1 MRDWPLCEA
10 ADQAAEVGMTYV
22 LRGAMATRSV
32 FLADRSRVCCKFLA
46 RIDTASYDEHR
57 HTVNIWS
64 YKLNSVACI
73 TSKILASCGLIVAFW
88 TCGNSAQAAELIVNG
103 GFETGTLSGWT
114 TSGLTVAGGCGAG
127 LNATDWTV
135 SNTGTATNCS
145 NPGAPPVGS
154 FAAYNMFDAG
164 APTTYRLR
172 QAVVLPNAI
181 TAATLAW
188 RDSITDNHS
197 GAPRVF
203 SVNVLNASGTVVL
216 ATLYTFNSTNTNT
229 GWVSRSVNAT
239 AALAPLSGQSVIL
252 EFSAAI
258 PAAWTGGAG
267 MGLDAVSFDV
277 TGSAAA
283 PASIPTLSE
292 WALIGLSS
300 LVALFGIAR
309 MRRRQV

>member
-1 MRDWPLCEA
+1 MD
-10 ADQAAEVGMTYV
+10 
-22 LRGAMATRSV
+22 
-32 FLADRSRVCCKFLA
+32 
-46 RIDTASYDEHR
+46 
-57 HTVNIWS
+57 
-64 YKLNSVACI
+64 SVARF
-73 TSKILASCGLIVAFW
+73 TSKLLTSCSLIGALW
-88 TCGNSAQAAELIVNG
+88 SWGTSAQAVELIVNG

-114 TSGLTVAGGCGAG
+114 TSGLTVAGACGGG

-135 SNTGTATNCS
+135 SNSGAATNCN

-188 RDSITDNHS
+188 RDSINDIHS

-203 SVNVLNASGTVVL
+203 SINVLNASGTAVL
-216 ATLYTFNSTNTNT
+216 ATLYTFNSASITT

-258 PAAWTGGAG
+258 PAAWTGAAG

-300 LVALFGIAR
+300 LVAMFGIAR
-309 MRRRQV
+309 MRRRQA

>member
-1 MRDWPLCEA
+1 MAYVRRVD
-10 ADQAAEVGMTYV
+10 MT
-22 LRGAMATRSV
+22 TRSV
-32 FLADRSRVCCKFLA
+32 FLADWSRVRRKFLA
-46 RIDTASYDEHR
+46 RKDTSSYDEYR
-57 HTVNIWS
+57 PAVCIWRFQLDFVARFTF
-64 YKLNSVACI
+64 KL
-73 TSKILASCGLIVAFW
+73 LASSGLVCALW
-88 TCGNSAQAAELIVNG
+88 GWGTAAQAAELIVNG

-114 TSGLTVAGGCGAG
+114 TSGLTVAGSCGTG

-135 SNTGTATNCS
+135 SNSGAATNCRD
-145 NPGAPPVGS
+145 PGAPPVGS

-188 RDSITDNHS
+188 RDSITDLHS

-203 SVNVLNASGTVVL
+203 SINVLNASGTVVL
-216 ATLYTFNSTNTNT
+216 ATLYTFNSANITT

-239 AALAPLSGQSVIL
+239 VQLAPLSGQSVIL

-258 PAAWTGGAG
+258 PAAWTNVAG
-267 MGLDAVSFDV
+267 MGLDAVSLDV

-300 LVALFGIAR
+300 LVAMFGIAR
-309 MRRRQV
+309 VRRRQV

>member
-1 MRDWPLCEA
+1 MRDWPLCDA
-10 ADQAAEVGMTYV
+10 GDQAVAAGMTYV

-32 FLADRSRVCCKFLA
+32 LLADRSRVRCKFLA
-46 RIDTASYDEHR
+46 RRGTASYDEHR
-57 HTVNIWS
+57 HPVNIWS
-64 YKLNSVACI
+64 LKLDSVARFI
-73 TSKILASCGLIVAFW
+73 SKLLTSCSLIGALWSCG
-88 TCGNSAQAAELIVNG
+88 TSAQAVELIVNG
-103 GFETGTLSGWT
+103 GFETGTLAGWT
-114 TSGLTVAGGCGAG
+114 TSGLTVAGACGAG

-135 SNTGTATNCS
+135 SNSGAATNCL

-188 RDSITDNHS
+188 RDSITDGHS

-203 SVNVLNASGTVVL
+203 SINVLNASGTVVL
-216 ATLYTFNSTNTNT
+216 ATLYTFNSANITT

-239 AALAPLSGQSVIL
+239 VPLAPLSGQSVIL

-267 MGLDAVSFDV
+267 MGLDAVSLDV
-277 TGSAAA
+277 TGAAAA

-300 LVALFGIAR
+300 LLAMFGLAR
-309 MRRRQV
+309 MRRHST